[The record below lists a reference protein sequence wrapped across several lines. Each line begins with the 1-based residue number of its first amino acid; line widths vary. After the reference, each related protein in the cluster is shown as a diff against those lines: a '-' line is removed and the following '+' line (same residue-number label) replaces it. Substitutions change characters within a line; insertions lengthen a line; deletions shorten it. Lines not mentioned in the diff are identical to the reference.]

1 MEDMSILH
9 NESPSPMYSSDFEI
23 KCPLSKSNA
32 VSGSCDH
39 NGGVLTSRNGDISIT
54 VPAGA
59 IKDRDFVQFYI
70 ATDLYGPYA
79 LPSQHQNNLVSPFY
93 WIGVT
98 GSYCFHKPVQVEFE
112 HYGACDPSHY
122 QLLCCEDDDESY
134 TMRPVGNCNVRFT
147 VQDDTSLCT
156 FQANHLCSYCLFCH
170 RDQIP
175 INRIG
180 AFYLKP
186 ENFHNLNH
194 FRVEIWFSFPIK
206 LCLKRNKEL
215 HKSRSLVLD
224 ACFMFKASCDET
236 SASYFAIEYSE
247 TLISWTI
254 KHSLQTEINTEMV
267 NFYNHFKKMED
278 LKANEECQL
287 FPPRFI
293 LDVVKDPECTT
304 NLNTNITVKLYNTED
319 TIITP
324 CQFNLIVSIPTLKK
338 SFLNNQKE
346 TSKCT
351 SSLAVPD
358 HCCSKSEP
366 LLKDL
371 VLFSSKISD
380 HWEDIALQLK
390 IPIEKIKEIVA
401 DNPKVNDRC
410 RTMFH
415 IWQQRASSPLCWC
428 HFIKALYRLELNEIA
443 HKAQEYLQLSPPN
456 IDAQ

>member
-1 MEDMSILH
+1 MLH

-39 NGGVLTSRNGDISIT
+39 NGGVLTSKNGDISIT

-59 IKDRDFVQFYI
+59 IKDRDFVKFYI

-79 LPSQHQNNLVSPFY
+79 LPSQRQNNLVSPYY

-98 GSYCFHKPVQVEFE
+98 GLYCFQKSVQVEFE
-112 HYGACDPSHY
+112 HYGACDPSHC
-122 QLLCCEDDDESY
+122 QLLCCEDDDKSY
-134 TMRPVGNCNVRFT
+134 TMRPVDCELSFT
-147 VQDDTSLCT
+147 VRDETSLCT
-156 FQANHLCSYCLFCH
+156 FQTNHLCSYCLFCH

-186 ENFHNLNH
+186 ENFQNLNH

-215 HKSRSLVLD
+215 YKKQSLVLD
-224 ACFMFKASCDET
+224 ASFVFRASCDET
-236 SASYFAIEYSE
+236 STSYFALEYSE
-247 TLISWTI
+247 SLGNWNI
-254 KHSLQTEINTEMV
+254 KHSLQTEINTERV
-267 NFYNHFKKMED
+267 NFYNHYKDMDD
-278 LKANEECQL
+278 LKANEECQI

-293 LDVVKDPECTT
+293 LDVVKDTKCTT
-304 NLNTNITVKLYNTED
+304 SLSTNITVKLYNFED
-319 TIITP
+319 TKITP
-324 CQFNLIVSIPTLKK
+324 CQFNLIVSIPAVKK
-338 SFLNNQKE
+338 NSLNDQKE
-346 TSKCT
+346 
-351 SSLAVPD
+351 LAVPN

-366 LLKDL
+366 LLRDL

-380 HWEDIALQLK
+380 HWEDIALQLE
-390 IPIEKIKEIVA
+390 IPIEKVKQIIA

-410 RTMFH
+410 RYMFCV
-415 IWQQRASSPLCWC
+415 WKERASSPLCWC
-428 HFIKALYRLELNEIA
+428 HFIKSLYRLELNEVA
-443 HKAQEYLQLSPPN
+443 RKAQEYLHLSLPN